1 MREKIVTGK
10 KRSAGL
16 RASFELLESRVL
28 LTADLVAANVLVL
41 YNTASSDGAQIANYY
56 AQIHPGVQLLG
67 INGVDPNS
75 EDISAD
81 AYLSTIRPQVLSALT
96 STIDVIVT
104 TKGLPLRINVQEA

>member
-1 MREKIVTGK
+1 MHKKILAGK
-10 KRSAGL
+10 KRSAGH

-41 YNTASSDGAQIANYY
+41 YNTANSAGAQIANYY

-81 AYLSTIRPQVLSALT
+81 DYLNIIRPQVLAGLTT
-96 STIDVIVT
+96 STTEI
-104 TKGLPLRINVQEA
+104 